1 MPWTGFHPSA
11 TTTKNHAHETENHHR
26 IHPRRGPCCGADL
39 QKMTAKQFKRRHR
52 VENAVEIGI
61 KLLTV
66 AIVVLAVCVLSK
78 V

>member
-1 MPWTGFHPSA
+1 M
-11 TTTKNHAHETENHHR
+11 TT
-26 IHPRRGPCCGADL
+26 
-39 QKMTAKQFKRRHR
+39 KQFKRRHR

-61 KLLTV
+61 KLLTA

>member
-11 TTTKNHAHETENHHR
+11 TTKKNHAHETKNHHR
-26 IHPRRGPCCGADL
+26 NPFRRGHCCGAHS
-39 QKMTAKQFKRRHR
+39 QEMTAKQFKRRHR

-61 KLLTV
+61 KLLTA